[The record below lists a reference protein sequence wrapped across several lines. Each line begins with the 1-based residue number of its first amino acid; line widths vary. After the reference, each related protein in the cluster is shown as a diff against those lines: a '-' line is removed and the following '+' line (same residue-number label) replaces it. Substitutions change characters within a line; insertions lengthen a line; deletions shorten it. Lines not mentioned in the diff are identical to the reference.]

1 MYNIEGTY
9 TFPASD
15 CWSGQIWRPAGV
27 ILLRTECVCLLI
39 PFFESTNT
47 LQPPAVQ
54 KKESLSDPQKN
65 KADAKRPIKKAVGA
79 PVHASAPQRS
89 TTEQGCARVREARVR
104 ERGESPRG
112 DHVPVSPTLNKSKA
126 RDPKSSGVGEGYRA
140 RRGRGE
146 GGGPGEGGWGA
157 GGQGGLSAT
166 GNGGDRLDRLAMQ

>member
-65 KADAKRPIKKAVGA
+65 KADAKCPIKKAVGA

-104 ERGESPRG
+104 GRGESPRG

-126 RDPKSSGVGEGYRA
+126 RDPKSREWERGSGQ
-140 RRGRGE
+140 E
-146 GGGPGEGGWGA
+146 GGGGRA
-157 GGQGGLSAT
+157 GGRGK
-166 GNGGDRLDRLAMQ
+166 GDGARGAKGDLAQPASGVTASTA